1 MLFLCIIGILCWV
14 TLIYLIVKCSQGKK
28 VLTMRVSVVVD
39 LTLYTFMYR
48 GLPGKG
54 LTAVFFLYV
63 HTSGAD
69 LEMMGEEGAQNG
81 DCYHVYLTFTSRQ
94 DFRIGSCYNS
104 CTN

>member
-1 MLFLCIIGILCWV
+1 MLGDIKLFN
-14 TLIYLIVKCSQGKK
+14 SQMQSGQKGSYHAD
-28 VLTMRVSVVVD
+28 MRVSVVVD

-69 LEMMGEEGAQNG
+69 PEMGEEGAQNG
-81 DCYHVYLTFTSRQ
+81 DCYRY
-94 DFRIGSCYNS
+94 ISCILAARFPNRFLL
-104 CTN
+104 

>member
-1 MLFLCIIGILCWV
+1 MLGDII
-14 TLIYLIVKCSQGKK
+14 LIVKCSQGKK

-54 LTAVFFLYV
+54 LTAVFVYV

-69 LEMMGEEGAQNG
+69 PEMMGEEGAQNG
-81 DCYHVYLTFTSRQ
+81 DCYV
-94 DFRIGSCYNS
+94 SCI
-104 CTN
+104 